1 MFRNLIANEIA
12 RRGISV
18 REAARQIGL
27 NSHGTLINV
36 LNGRPMEVET
46 AHLICKW
53 LGVPLTAAVESD
65 DGSEKALSAIATVLH
80 SAPELEKLFIRAAE
94 EVEKGNLS
102 IGDFKELL
110 DFTAF
115 KIQQGLEHQEFS
127 GTPIEEDHEEK

>member
-46 AHLICKW
+46 AQMICKW
-53 LGVPLTAAVESD
+53 LGVPLTAAVE
-65 DGSEKALSAIATVLH
+65 DGAPEDKAIAAISAVLKA
-80 SAPELEKLFIRAAE
+80 APELEKLFIRAAE
-94 EVEKGNLS
+94 EVETGNLT
-102 IGDFKELL
+102 ITDFKEIL
-110 DFTAF
+110 DFIAF
-115 KIQQGLEHQEFS
+115 KLYQGTERKEVS
-127 GTPIEEDHEEK
+127 KAEETNSE